1 MTPPPRAPTLSLLL
15 IDGPAGRAPATLER
29 AVARGLALEIVRAAG
44 NSPATLAEAAA
55 RCAGDF
61 VYPAPP
67 DLRLTD
73 DGWGRLAAAL
83 ASDPDADAFRLRIQ
97 GLPVDPLWRG
107 RRCRSHERNLE
118 SLRFA
123 RIVPPGGLAIRRDV
137 LVEALAGLAAGSDS
151 WRALARRIART
162 GRVAEVAVTA
172 RRSAAMTGEAPCPG
186 FADARPTQV
195 LVFGQIEVSTS
206 LYFDALEGAADVG
219 VGFRAMTGLAAD
231 AVALAS
237 ADLVILVRELHR
249 FWDEGVIAL
258 LDAAEVPYVWF
269 ADDNFLA
276 LRREGGAGFFTEARM
291 RTALA
296 GAVAIWAST
305 PALAAAHVW
314 LHPRVEVWGPALDP
328 ALDAPPP
335 APAGPLTI
343 AIPGGDF
350 RLAGLEAVMPELEA
364 LSAEG
369 LRILATPAGAGRL
382 GPALPRAE
390 VVELPRERSFRQ
402 HVRQWRRY
410 APDLVL
416 HPTGATANAPYKAPT
431 AAILA
436 GYLGAV
442 PVVADEPAY
451 EVWREADGVLRLTD
465 LARAAAQ
472 SRDAAWRA
480 EMAARLAAA
489 LAERFSPAGRLA
501 RLAALARRRRLRRK
515 FEAVAAN
522 ILDAP
527 AFSRRR
533 VVLRMTNLTRRLRDR
548 LRPPK

>member
-1 MTPPPRAPTLSLLL
+1 MNLAPRAPTLSLLL
-15 IDGPAGRAPATLER
+15 IDGPAGKAPAALER
-29 AVARGLALEIVRAAG
+29 AVARGCALEIVRAAG
-44 NSPATLAEAAA
+44 NTPAALAEAAA

-61 VYPAPP
+61 VYPTPP

-73 DGWGRLAAAL
+73 TGWAALATAL
-83 ASDPDADAFRLRIQ
+83 ASDPDAEAFRLRVR
-97 GLPVDPLWRG
+97 GLPADPRWRG

-123 RIVPPGGLAIRRDV
+123 CIAPAGALVFRRDA
-137 LVEALAGLAAGSDS
+137 LAAALAGLPADGDS
-151 WRALARRIART
+151 WRELGLGIART
-162 GRVAEVAVTA
+162 GRVAEVAVEA
-172 RRSAAMTGEAPCPG
+172 RRSTPMAGERPYPG
-186 FADARPTQV
+186 FADARPARV

-206 LYFDALEGAADVG
+206 LYFDALEGLPGVD
-219 VGFRAMTGLAAD
+219 VGFRAMTSLAVD

-249 FWDEGVIAL
+249 FWDEGVIAF
-258 LDAAEVPYVWF
+258 LDAAAVPYVWF

-296 GAVAIWAST
+296 GAAAVWAST

-314 LHPRVEVWGPALDP
+314 LHPKVEVWGPALDP
-328 ALDAPPP
+328 AQDQP
-335 APAGPLTI
+335 APAAVGPLTI

-350 RLAGLEAVMPELEA
+350 RLRGLDAVLPELEA
-364 LSAEG
+364 LSVTG
-369 LRILATPAGAGRL
+369 LRILATPAGAARL
-382 GPALPRAE
+382 RPALRKAE

-451 EVWREADGVLRLTD
+451 GAWREAEGVLRLAD
-465 LARAAAQ
+465 LGRAAAGA
-472 SRDAAWRA
+472 RDAGWRA
-480 EMAARLAAA
+480 EMAGRLSAV
-489 LAERFSPAGRLA
+489 LAERFSLAGRPA
-501 RLAALARRRRLRRK
+501 RLAGLARRPPRRK

-522 ILDAP
+522 ILDA
-527 AFSRRR
+527 ATFSRRR
-533 VVLRMTNLTRRLRDR
+533 AALRAANLTRRIRDR
-548 LRPPK
+548 LRPPE